1 MRCILNTSKEVCVKS
16 VTTIKSSYWILTQLF
31 NDRLQKCKDSQ
42 FIDAYRTWHFIYERR
57 QKPLSCF
64 VWCKND
70 LGYDNLTFDLHD
82 VEEECNAKLVL
93 SWEINETTN
102 ELSRTNL
109 TWQCIFNPFKRS
121 IWQFLINLMV
131 FIIFHNC
138 TIPLQW
144 LKKLYH
150 CQASTKWE
158 IRKEKVL
165 SCRL

>member
-1 MRCILNTSKEVCVKS
+1 M
-16 VTTIKSSYWILTQLF
+16 
-31 NDRLQKCKDSQ
+31 
-42 FIDAYRTWHFIYERR
+42 
-57 QKPLSCF
+57 
-64 VWCKND
+64 
-70 LGYDNLTFDLHD
+70 GYDDLTFDLHD

-131 FIIFHNC
+131 FINFHNC

-144 LKKLYH
+144 LKNFITVKPQQNEKLEKKKFCLVDYKGKAKIPVH
-150 CQASTKWE
+150 VHRSILENNILKFLLILRAVRNELATK
-158 IRKEKVL
+158 I
-165 SCRL
+165 